1 MPLIEI
7 IPNIRVSQRSI
18 QAVTPLISRYKKKLR
33 DLPSLYRDFNDVTL
47 FTFFTAL
54 CEEKK
59 LFFFLAL

>member
-1 MPLIEI
+1 MFEI
-7 IPNIRVSQRSI
+7 IPNIRVSAGLRQG
-18 QAVTPLISRYKKKLR
+18 VTPLISRYKKKLR